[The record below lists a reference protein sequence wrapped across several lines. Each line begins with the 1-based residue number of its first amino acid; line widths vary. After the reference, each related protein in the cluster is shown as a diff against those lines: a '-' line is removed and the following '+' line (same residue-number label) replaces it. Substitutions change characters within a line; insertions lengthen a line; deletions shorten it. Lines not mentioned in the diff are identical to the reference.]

1 MIIKKFQGKTKEEA
15 LESARKELG
24 EGIVEMNVK
33 AIKAKGI
40 MSLFRGTRFEVT
52 VAKEEENEKY
62 SASAPSEIQKDGV
75 AVSLSQG
82 AAAGNGSSGKII
94 PMKQPEK
101 KEDAAED
108 SKVAKDAMSSRDAMA
123 SGDVI
128 AVGQAVADALA
139 AFPKQDAAKADG
151 ERARGKSETKATE
164 PTKENLRGNGLE
176 EKLDNLQN
184 LIEKQLSQQ
193 ENKPQAD
200 ETKNTETVKKE
211 ESTERVNFLKLLY
224 SKMTDNEINEKYAKE
239 IIEEIDRNCKADVT
253 MDFMLSEIYQRMIL
267 KLGKPYVMEEDEK
280 TPKVVFFVGPTGV
293 GKTTT
298 IAKIASSFRVEHKKK
313 VALLTADTYRIAAA
327 EQLRTY
333 ANILEV
339 PFRVVYTAKEIAD
352 AVEDFKEY
360 DYILVDTTG
369 HSPNNEA
376 QCESMSDLIHS
387 VDANASKEVFLVLSA
402 STKYRDLMRT
412 ADIYKEITDY
422 KLIFTKLDETTT
434 LGDIYNLKIYTGA
447 TLSYVTCGQNVPDDI
462 EYFNPQSTVKQLLG
476 GRR

>member
-15 LESARKELG
+15 LASARRELG
-24 EGIVEMNVK
+24 ENIVEMNVK
-33 AIKAKGI
+33 AVKPKGLKGI
-40 MSLFRGTRFEVT
+40 FRGTKFEVT
-52 VAKEEENEKY
+52 VAREDENEKY
-62 SASAPSEIQKDGV
+62 SAVAATEIQKDGV
-75 AVSLSQG
+75 AVSLGQNASQ
-82 AAAGNGSSGKII
+82 AKII
-94 PMKQPEK
+94 PMKQHEK
-101 KEDAAED
+101 QEAVAEDA
-108 SKVAKDAMSSRDAMA
+108 K
-123 SGDVI
+123 
-128 AVGQAVADALA
+128 AVGQAVADVLSS
-139 AFPKQDAAKADG
+139 FPPQKLDMVKDDGSKEKGISEAKAN
-151 ERARGKSETKATE
+151 E

-193 ENKPQAD
+193 ENKPQP
-200 ETKNTETVKKE
+200 EEVRTIESGKRK

-224 SKMTDNEINEKYAKE
+224 NKMMDNEINEKYAKD
-239 IIEEIDRNCKADVT
+239 IIEEIDKNCKADVT
-253 MDFMLSEIYQRMIL
+253 LDFMLSEIYQRMIL
-267 KLGKPYVMEEDEK
+267 KLGKPYVMEENERK
-280 TPKVVFFVGPTGV
+280 PKVIFFVGPTGV

-339 PFRVVYTAKEIAD
+339 PFRVVYTAKEIA
-352 AVEDFKEY
+352 ASIEDFREY

-376 QCESMSDLIHS
+376 QCESMSDLISS
-387 VDANASKEVFLVLSA
+387 VDNSAIKEVFLVLSA
-402 STKYRDLMRT
+402 STKYGDLMKI
-412 ADIYKEITDY
+412 ADTYKEIADY
-422 KLIFTKLDETTT
+422 KLIFTKLDETAT
-434 LGDIYNLKIYTGA
+434 LGNIYNLKLYTGA

>member
-40 MSLFRGTRFEVT
+40 MSLFKGTRFEVT

-62 SASAPSEIQKDGV
+62 SAAAPSEIQKDGV

-82 AAAGNGSSGKII
+82 AAAGNSSSGKII

-101 KEDAAED
+101 KENAAED
-108 SKVAKDAMSSRDAMA
+108 TMA
-123 SGDVI
+123 SNNAL

-139 AFPKQDAAKADG
+139 AFPKQEPAKVDAEKVQGKG
-151 ERARGKSETKATE
+151 EARANE

-193 ENKPQAD
+193 ENKPQA
-200 ETKNTETVKKE
+200 EEAKGTEAVKKE

-224 SKMTDNEINEKYAKE
+224 SKMTDNEINEKYARE

-267 KLGKPYVMEEDEK
+267 KFGKPYVMEEDEK

-434 LGDIYNLKIYTGA
+434 LGDIYNLKLYTGA

>member
-15 LESARKELG
+15 LESAKKELG
-24 EGIVEMNVK
+24 EGIVEMNTKTVK
-33 AIKAKGI
+33 SKG
-40 MSLFRGTRFEVT
+40 LLGVFKGTKIEVT

-62 SASAPSEIQKDGV
+62 GLSSVRETQKDGV

-82 AAAGNGSSGKII
+82 AAQGKTV
-94 PMKQPEK
+94 PLKQPEAQDPAVG
-101 KEDAAED
+101 DA
-108 SKVAKDAMSSRDAMA
+108 K
-123 SGDVI
+123 

-139 AFPKQDAAKADG
+139 SFPPQKLEPAKEDDAKRPEKPEAKAG
-151 ERARGKSETKATE
+151 EPA
-164 PTKENLRGNGLE
+164 KENFKGNGLE

-193 ENKPQAD
+193 ENKSQSEDA
-200 ETKNTETVKKE
+200 KSE
-211 ESTERVNFLKLLY
+211 EGEKPKRSREGVNFLKLLY
-224 SKMTDNEINEKYAKE
+224 HKMIDNEISENYAKD
-239 IIEEIDRNCKADVT
+239 IIDEIDRNCKPDVT

-267 KLGKPYVMEEDEK
+267 RLGKPCVMDESGGG
-280 TPKVVFFVGPTGV
+280 PKVLFFVGPTGV

-313 VALLTADTYRIAAA
+313 VVLLTADTYRIAAA

-339 PFRVVYTAKEIAD
+339 PFRVVYTANEIFT
-352 AVEDFKEY
+352 AVEDFREY

-376 QCESMSDLIHS
+376 QRESMNELINS
-387 VDANASKEVFLVLSA
+387 IETTAQKEVFLVLSA
-402 STKYRDLMRT
+402 STKYRDLMKI
-412 ADIYKEITDY
+412 ADTYKEIADY
-422 KLIFTKLDETTT
+422 KLIFTKLDETST
-434 LGDIYNLKIYTGA
+434 LGNIYNLKLYTGA
-447 TLSYVTCGQNVPDDI
+447 ALSYVTCGQNVPDDI

>member
-15 LESARKELG
+15 LASARRELG
-24 EGIVEMNVK
+24 ENIVEMNVK
-33 AIKAKGI
+33 AVKPKGLKGI
-40 MSLFRGTRFEVT
+40 FRGTKFEVT
-52 VAKEEENEKY
+52 VAREDENEKY
-62 SASAPSEIQKDGV
+62 SAVAATEIQKDGV
-75 AVSLSQG
+75 AVSLGQNASQ
-82 AAAGNGSSGKII
+82 AKII
-94 PMKQPEK
+94 PMKQHEK
-101 KEDAAED
+101 QEAVAEDA
-108 SKVAKDAMSSRDAMA
+108 K
-123 SGDVI
+123 
-128 AVGQAVADALA
+128 AVGQAVADVLSS
-139 AFPKQDAAKADG
+139 FPPQKLDMEKDDGSKEKGISEAKAN
-151 ERARGKSETKATE
+151 E

-193 ENKPQAD
+193 ENKPQP
-200 ETKNTETVKKE
+200 EEVRTTESGKRK

-224 SKMTDNEINEKYAKE
+224 NKMMDNEINEKYAKD
-239 IIEEIDRNCKADVT
+239 IIEEIDKNCKADVT
-253 MDFMLSEIYQRMIL
+253 LDFMLSEIYQRMIL
-267 KLGKPYVMEEDEK
+267 KLGKPYVMEENERK
-280 TPKVVFFVGPTGV
+280 PKVIFFVGPTGV

-339 PFRVVYTAKEIAD
+339 PFRVVYTAKEIA
-352 AVEDFKEY
+352 ASIEDFREY

-376 QCESMSDLIHS
+376 QCESMSDLISS
-387 VDANASKEVFLVLSA
+387 VDNSAIKEVFLVLSA
-402 STKYRDLMRT
+402 STKYGDLMKI
-412 ADIYKEITDY
+412 ADTYKEIADY
-422 KLIFTKLDETTT
+422 KLIFTKLDETAT
-434 LGDIYNLKIYTGA
+434 LGNIYNLKLYTGA

>member
-15 LESARKELG
+15 LASAKKELG
-24 EGIVEMNVK
+24 ENIVEMNVK
-33 AIKAKGI
+33 AVKPKGLKGI
-40 MSLFRGTRFEVT
+40 FKGTRFEVT
-52 VAKEEENEKY
+52 VAREDENEKY
-62 SASAPSEIQKDGV
+62 SVAASTEIQKDGV
-75 AVSLSQG
+75 AVSIGQNASQ
-82 AAAGNGSSGKII
+82 AKII

-101 KEDAAED
+101 QGVIAEDA
-108 SKVAKDAMSSRDAMA
+108 K
-123 SGDVI
+123 
-128 AVGQAVADALA
+128 AVGQAVADVLSS
-139 AFPKQDAAKADG
+139 FPSQKLDMVKDEG
-151 ERARGKSETKATE
+151 TKERGVFEAKATE

-193 ENKPQAD
+193 ENKPQT
-200 ETKNTETVKKE
+200 EEVRNTESGRRNE
-211 ESTERVNFLKLLY
+211 NTERVNFLKLLY
-224 SKMTDNEINEKYAKE
+224 NKMMDNEINEKYAKD

-253 MDFMLSEIYQRMIL
+253 LDYMLSEIYQRMIL
-267 KLGKPYVMEEDEK
+267 KLGKPYVMEENERK
-280 TPKVVFFVGPTGV
+280 PKVIFFVGPTGV

-339 PFRVVYTAKEIAD
+339 PFRVVYTAREITTSI
-352 AVEDFKEY
+352 EDFREY

-376 QCESMSDLIHS
+376 QCESMSDLISS
-387 VDANASKEVFLVLSA
+387 VDNNAAKEVFLVLSA
-402 STKYRDLMRT
+402 STKYGDLMKI
-412 ADIYKEITDY
+412 ADTYKEIADY
-422 KLIFTKLDETTT
+422 KLIFTKLDETAT
-434 LGDIYNLKIYTGA
+434 LGNIYNLKLYTGA